1 MLSIGVRLSRGRMV
15 FLGGEARAW
24 EAGAFYLLGGGSVSA
39 EEIVLGWPVA
49 RDGGTTEDSEDNS
62 SGLVVPDRRKKKGEA
77 ACNCV
82 QLHLLGVLQQLCVN
96 STVGASSAASHL
108 AALVLSW
115 A

>member
-1 MLSIGVRLSRGRMV
+1 L
-15 FLGGEARAW
+15 
-24 EAGAFYLLGGGSVSA
+24 SA
-39 EEIVLGWPVA
+39 EEIVLSWPVV
-49 RDGGTTEDSEDNS
+49 RDGGTTEGSEDNS
-62 SGLVVPDRRKKKGEA
+62 SGLLVPDRRKKKGEERLRA
-77 ACNCV
+77 TACNCV